1 MTSRSAGELAGKFVK
16 AASTIPRANA
26 EATGEAALLGKTI
39 FIEAAVAAGLREG
52 GRLPSS
58 RGSKWTARYDVKGQ
72 VHATALLRYV
82 GPVHWAFWG
91 TSRHMIVAR
100 RLTTRT
106 GARLRARRLGAM
118 AAFGGS
124 NRGAFGAMRDVRGGK
139 QALSFAGSGGPKAYA
154 FHPGMRGRNTWP
166 VAKKKVA
173 AVTPG
178 AYKRAHRSALISAG
192 FGR

>member
-1 MTSRSAGELAGKFVK
+1 MTSTSAAQLAGKFAK
-16 AASTIPRANA
+16 AATIIPRANA
-26 EATGEAALLGKTI
+26 DATSEAALVGKGI

-52 GRLPSS
+52 GKLPSS

-91 TSRHMIVAR
+91 TRRHVIVAR

-118 AAFGGS
+118 AAFGGT

-139 QALSFAGSGGPKAYA
+139 KALAFAGSDGPKAYA

-166 VAKKKVA
+166 LAKTKVA
-173 AVTPG
+173 AATPA
-178 AYKRAHRSALISAG
+178 AYKRAHRSTLISAG